1 MRVGGLIMIFSHIG
15 QAWESAATSLV
26 SGSIANI
33 ISAITPVITTGI
45 AIYFMITGYM
55 VLAGRIQE
63 PIGDVLI
70 KATKLIIVATVFT
83 QAGSLAVNGVNGI
96 ESMFTSAI
104 TGGTS
109 SVYAVL
115 DDNLN
120 AGADAVNQLN
130 IALENLEG
138 EGMLDMP
145 PIASLVALLLT
156 MVITA
161 ISTILITVLA
171 AAIYIMTKTAL
182 AVVLALSPF
191 FIAGLFFPVT
201 ARWFDS
207 WLSQA
212 INYALTGAIIVFFS
226 TLAFLNFSEVVN
238 AIVTEVNNDVYF
250 PSALIIQ
257 LVIYAVVSFFAMKQA
272 PSIASGLAGGI
283 GVSGVSLVG
292 MAVAAK
298 QAALYG
304 FKSAKIGGHAATGG
318 MFTRTTKRD
327 HNTGRNV
334 SSSRFA
340 HLREGRTM
348 LNSTYRQAM
357 MDRMKNGWSSNNP
370 RNSIKRK

>member
-1 MRVGGLIMIFSHIG
+1 MIFSHIG
-15 QAWESAATSLV
+15 NAWESAATSLV

-33 ISAITPVITTGI
+33 ISAVTPVITTGI

-55 VLAGRIQE
+55 VIAGRIQE

-70 KATKLIIVATVFT
+70 KATKLIIVATIFT
-83 QAGSLAVNGVNGI
+83 QAGSLAVNAVNGV
-96 ESMFTSAI
+96 EGMFTNAI

-109 SVYAVL
+109 SVYTVL

-120 AGADAVNQLN
+120 AGADAINKLN
-130 IALENLEG
+130 IALVNLEG
-138 EGMLDMP
+138 EGMLDIP
-145 PIASLVALLLT
+145 PIASLLSLLLT

-191 FIAGLFFPVT
+191 FIAGLFFPIT

-226 TLAFLNFSEVVN
+226 TLAFMNFDNVVT
-238 AIVTEVNNDVYF
+238 AIVAEVNNDVYF
-250 PSALIIQ
+250 PAALIIQ
-257 LVIYAVVSFFAMKQA
+257 LVIYSIISFFAMKQA

-304 FKSAKIGGHAATGG
+304 FKSAKIGGHVATGG
-318 MFTRTTKRD
+318 MTTRTTKRD
-327 HNTGRNV
+327 HNTGREV
-334 SSSRFA
+334 YGSRFQ

-348 LNSTYRQAM
+348 LNSGYRQAM
-357 MDRMKNGWSSNNP
+357 VDRMKTGWSGGGS
-370 RNSIKRK
+370 RNSIRK

>member
-1 MRVGGLIMIFSHIG
+1 MIFSAIG
-15 QAWESAATSLV
+15 EAWESAAQSLV
-26 SGSIANI
+26 SGSIANV
-33 ISAITPVITTGI
+33 ISALTPVITTGI

-55 VLAGRIQE
+55 IIAGRIQE

-70 KATKLIIVATVFT
+70 KATKLIIVATIFT
-83 QAGSLAVNGVNGI
+83 QAGSLAVNTVNGI
-96 ESMFTSAI
+96 EGMFTSAV
-104 TGGTS
+104 TGGS
-109 SVYAVL
+109 GSVYDVL
-115 DDNLN
+115 DNNLSK
-120 AGADAVNQLN
+120 GADAVNTIYIAMTNVESEGMIVKTPAFGTL
-130 IALENLEG
+130 IALLIT
-138 EGMLDMP
+138 M
-145 PIASLVALLLT
+145 IIVAL
-156 MVITA
+156 
-161 ISTILITVLA
+161 STILITVLA
-171 AAIYIMTKTAL
+171 AATYIMTKTAL

-226 TLAFLNFSEVVN
+226 TLAFANFEGVVN
-238 AIVTEVNNDVYF
+238 QITDAVNGDISF
-250 PSALIIQ
+250 PAHLIIE
-257 LVIYAVVSFFAMKQA
+257 LVIYSIVSFFAMKQA

-304 FKSAKIGGHAATGG
+304 FKAAKIGGHTATGG

-327 HNTGRNV
+327 HNTGRNI
-334 SSSRFA
+334 SASRFT

-348 LNSTYRQAM
+348 LNSSYRQAM
-357 MDRMKNGWSSNNP
+357 MSRMKNGWSSNSP
-370 RNSIKRK
+370 RNSIRRTRRK

>member
-1 MRVGGLIMIFSHIG
+1 MIFSHIG

-70 KATKLIIVATVFT
+70 KATKLIIVATIFT

-104 TGGTS
+104 TGGKS
-109 SVYAVL
+109 SVYAIL

-120 AGADAVNQLN
+120 AGADAVNQLY

-212 INYALTGAIIVFFS
+212 INYAVTGAIIVFFS
-226 TLAFLNFSEVVN
+226 TLAFLNFGAVVN

-272 PSIASGLAGGI
+272 PSI
-283 GVSGVSLVG
+283 
-292 MAVAAK
+292 
-298 QAALYG
+298 
-304 FKSAKIGGHAATGG
+304 
-318 MFTRTTKRD
+318 
-327 HNTGRNV
+327 
-334 SSSRFA
+334 
-340 HLREGRTM
+340 
-348 LNSTYRQAM
+348 
-357 MDRMKNGWSSNNP
+357 
-370 RNSIKRK
+370 